1 LNKLKSLKKKER
13 KMARKGVNT
22 YSKNYSRALKR
33 ANTGTG
39 RIITKGS
46 NRSSSRSLIPP
57 KRNGG
62 GCGCGK

>member
-1 LNKLKSLKKKER
+1 
-13 KMARKGVNT
+13 MARKGVNT

-46 NRSSSRSLIPP
+46 NRSSLKSVIPP